1 MMQICRKD
9 ESNQSFVESRDSLFE
24 KVVDKYSGNNLTE
37 SEPQDNNIIVQNTLN
52 TFGKIQYYP

>member
-9 ESNQSFVESRDSLFE
+9 ESKQMQSFVESRDSLFE

-37 SEPQDNNIIVQNTLN
+37 SESQDNNIIVQNQLN
-52 TFGKIQYYP
+52 TFGKIQ